1 MRAMVDGDDDRVE
14 GEETRHLARAAK
26 RGEEGRFADL
36 YERVAPA
43 VYAWACL
50 RIRPAMRSNVDPED
64 VVQEVW
70 CRAWKAFGGFD
81 PEEASFRL
89 WVFRIAK
96 NVMLEAFRKSQRAT
110 PLDGGPSTRM
120 FRLQNVPDSATEVS
134 RRMAKHE
141 GLQAVLRWA
150 EGLGEEE
157 KKLFLHCGI
166 EGMSY
171 ADVAERMQLQYD
183 AVAKRWQ
190 KLRERAAAFAL
201 PRELLIA

>member
-1 MRAMVDGDDDRVE
+1 MPGMVDGEPAE
-14 GEETRHLARAAK
+14 GEETRQLARAAK
-26 RGEEGRFADL
+26 RGEEGRFAEL
-36 YERVAPA
+36 YERIAPA

-50 RIRPAMRSNVDPED
+50 RIRPAMRASVDPED

-70 CRAWKAFGGFD
+70 CRAWKAFDSFD
-81 PEEASFRL
+81 AEQASFRL

-96 NVMLEAFRKSQRAT
+96 NVMLEAFRKAQRAN
-110 PLDGGPSTRM
+110 PVEGGPTTRI
-120 FRLQNVPDSATEVS
+120 FQLQNVPDSATEIS
-134 RRMAKHE
+134 RRIARHE
-141 GLQAVLRWA
+141 GLQAVLQWA
-150 EGLGEEE
+150 DGLEEEE
-157 KKLFLHCGI
+157 KKLFLHCGL
-166 EGMSY
+166 EGMGY